1 MFLQLYSLSVKEDV
15 MSPTQNAN
23 GYLLLEALFV
33 LTLIT
38 MLVCIHIPLHQTLK
52 EQQQIEADRTIL
64 YHQFYDYI
72 LMNNES
78 ERVTLSSHMITI
90 HRMTRGDVIQVTGTY
105 INRNNVE
112 EVMTLYYVPKQQRLY
127 N

>member
-1 MFLQLYSLSVKEDV
+1 

-38 MLVCIHIPLHQTLK
+38 MLVCIHLPLHQTLK

-78 ERVTLSSHMITI
+78 ERVTLTSHMITI

-127 N
+127 ND